1 MRINKQSGLTMVEI
15 TISIIIIGLLIAGI
29 LKGGQ
34 VVTNA
39 KVVSLVNTIKAVEG
53 VVVSFEDFYGFKP
66 GDIASNKVPGCTA
79 ANFCNNISSTVESGI
94 VNDDIGGKFWSQ
106 KFSPTTPNESES
118 FLFWKHLA
126 LADMISDIDTNAN
139 LATPQWGVTNPS
151 TPFGGGLEFYE
162 DVATTVGFA
171 GELLRISDDG
181 IFPGGNA
188 RGILN
193 PLITRSI
200 DTKMDDGDPNNG
212 LVFADYGTNNNQ
224 CKDEGPDL
232 GGGEDTDGI
241 STYTNNRNAVC
252 TLFIGF

>member
-1 MRINKQSGLTMVEI
+1 MKINKQSGLTMVEI

-39 KVVSLVNTIKAVEG
+39 KVVGLINTIKAVEG
-53 VVVSFEDFYGFKP
+53 SVVSFEDFYGFKP

-94 VNDDIGGKFWSQ
+94 VNDDITGRAWTTKFL
-106 KFSPTTPNESES
+106 PTTSNENESY
-118 FLFWKHLA
+118 LFWKHLA
-126 LADMISDIDTNAN
+126 LANMISGIDTSAN
-139 LATPQWGVTNPS
+139 LATPQWGVTNPES
-151 TPFGGGLEFYE
+151 PFGGGLEFYE
-162 DVATTVGFA
+162 DVATTVGYA
-171 GELLRISDDG
+171 GELLRISENG
-181 IFPGGNA
+181 IFANGPT
-188 RGILN
+188 RGVLS

-200 DTKMDDGDPNNG
+200 DAKMDDEDPNNG
-212 LVFADYGTNNNQ
+212 LVFADYGVNDNQ

-252 TLFIGF
+252 IVYIGF